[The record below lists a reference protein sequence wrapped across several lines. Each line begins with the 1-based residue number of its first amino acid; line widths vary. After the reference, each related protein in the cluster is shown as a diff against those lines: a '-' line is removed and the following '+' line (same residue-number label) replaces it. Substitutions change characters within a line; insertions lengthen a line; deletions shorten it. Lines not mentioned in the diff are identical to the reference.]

1 MTHGDIVMEKVT
13 DPSVQDLLD
22 LVARLDPA
30 ELQRRYVEITTAI
43 QARMQQEQEPF
54 V

>member
-1 MTHGDIVMEKVT
+1 MTHGDIMMEKVT
-13 DPSVQDLLD
+13 NPNVQDLLE
-22 LVARLDPA
+22 LLARLDPA
-30 ELQRRYVEITTAI
+30 ELQRRYPEIVTAL

>member
-1 MTHGDIVMEKVT
+1 MEKVT
-13 DPSVQDLLD
+13 NLSVQDLLD
-22 LVARLDPA
+22 LIAKLEPAQLKNRYPEIVAAL
-30 ELQRRYVEITTAI
+30 